1 MCSQSSRLSTNRR
14 YAGSARWATKP
25 PHAFLVQELF
35 FRYGG
40 INAESTEYRKAAA
53 NRVGVTVPE
62 KIPLREFDKSQY
74 FRQ

>member
-1 MCSQSSRLSTNRR
+1 MGGQSICRVCGRV
-14 YAGSARWATKP
+14 WQ
-25 PHAFLVQELF
+25 VLF

-40 INAESTEYRKAAA
+40 LNAESTEYRTAAA
-53 NRVGVTVPE
+53 NRVGVTIPE